1 MGKFPGPRGTFPQF
15 PLATNHAVS
24 SFLGGIGGKWGLQE
38 FPKALVW
45 HTAQAKSMILKGPG
59 WLQEHSSTILADSNK
74 KIIGLSSH
82 GVAGMPKT
90 AWLVVFGVPG
100 KPFTWNHPG
109 FHPGETVYPRE
120 TPGISSSGAKNKI
133 GGVLGHACADSGP
146 KSFEVGRPQASRSA
160 DYTEAPTLR

>member
-1 MGKFPGPRGTFPQF
+1 MSGSWRVARVPSFGFVFSSLFFQPSATRKMHIPRLCKGTFPGPRGTFPQF

-100 KPFTWNHPG
+100 KPFTWNRPG
-109 FHPGETVYPRE
+109 FHPGETAYPRE
-120 TPGISSSGAKNKI
+120 TPGFHPS
-133 GGVLGHACADSGP
+133 
-146 KSFEVGRPQASRSA
+146 E
-160 DYTEAPTLR
+160 LRLR

>member
-1 MGKFPGPRGTFPQF
+1 MVPSRRGGLCRFMLGEHEGTFTCMVV
-15 PLATNHAVS
+15 LDNAAH
-24 SFLGGIGGKWGLQE
+24 IQE
-38 FPKALVW
+38 R
-45 HTAQAKSMILKGPG
+45 T
-59 WLQEHSSTILADSNK
+59 DSIAN
-74 KIIGLSSH
+74 
-82 GVAGMPKT
+82 T
-90 AWLVVFGVPG
+90 AWLVARGVPG